1 MSNNDC
7 CPNVVSIP
15 TLPDRPQCV
24 TVCSTSLS
32 LSMRKRNTVAWIMIV
47 GPWVLLVV
55 VLAVFA
61 ITGFIVSKSMPSV
74 VGEALTAA
82 PSMRDTIGRVINV
95 ILGFLGVVAV
105 LGIPVGTAVGV
116 YLLSTKRDQIPP
128 SPQA

>member
-1 MSNNDC
+1 
-7 CPNVVSIP
+7 
-15 TLPDRPQCV
+15 
-24 TVCSTSLS
+24 
-32 LSMRKRNTVAWIMIV
+32 MRKRNTVAWIMIV

-95 ILGFLGVVAV
+95 ILGLLGVVAV